1 MLRWTLNKRCSVVS
15 LRIRWPT
22 ELIVL
27 LWFSSLFLE
36 PHTTTSSTSPLSDR
50 LVSVSAD
57 ELNQVCLL
65 ETALGLQEQAKHC
78 FTDRSSALT
87 SFFPPTGI
95 IRPRRT
101 IMRSTGNRCVSMFW
115 SISVISLE
123 LNWIT
128 MSYFCCVCGP
138 TRHSR
143 PPAGS
148 RSDSF
153 LINMVSCLCLSVSSL
168 AVSLSV
174 SVLCLSVV
182 C

>member
-1 MLRWTLNKRCSVVS
+1 MLWWTLNKRCSDVS
-15 LRIRWPT
+15 LRIRWST

-57 ELNQVCLL
+57 ELNQVCLM

-87 SFFPPTGI
+87 SFFPPTGRI
-95 IRPRRT
+95 GPRRK

-123 LNWIT
+123 LNCIT
-128 MSYFCCVCGP
+128 MAYFCCVCGP

-148 RSDSF
+148 RSDSV
-153 LINMVSCLCLSVSSL
+153 LINMVSCLCL
-168 AVSLSV
+168 
-174 SVLCLSVV
+174 
-182 C
+182 

>member
-1 MLRWTLNKRCSVVS
+1 M
-15 LRIRWPT
+15 
-22 ELIVL
+22 L

-36 PHTTTSSTSPLSDR
+36 PHTTTSSTSLSDR

-57 ELNQVCLL
+57 ELNQVCLM

-87 SFFPPTGI
+87 SFFPPTGSFG
-95 IRPRRT
+95 PRSP
-101 IMRSTGNRCVSMFW
+101 IMRSTGNRCVSMFL

-123 LNWIT
+123 LNCIT
-128 MSYFCCVCGP
+128 MAYFCCVCGP